1 MGTCRQVGL
10 LGGRKLIEFAK
21 ILSNAKSP
29 LRSWET
35 AVRSG
40 SWKNPA
46 ELKQT
51 FGSVSFVEGRT
62 VFNIGGNKFRLIP
75 VVDYGLQTVLI
86 TQVLTHQ
93 DYDKG
98 GWK

>member
-1 MGTCRQVGL
+1 MGTCNQVSI

-21 ILSNAKSP
+21 IFSNAKSP

-35 AVRSG
+35 AIRSG

-62 VFNIGGNKFRLIP
+62 VFNIGGNKFRSIS

-86 TQVLTHQ
+86 THVLTHQ

>member
-21 ILSNAKSP
+21 MLSNAKSP

-46 ELKQT
+46 ELKRT

-62 VFNIGGNKFRLIP
+62 VFNIGGNKFKLIS

-86 TQVLTHQ
+86 THVLTHK

>member
-1 MGTCRQVGL
+1 VRI
-10 LGGRKLIEFAK
+10 LGGRKLTEFAK
-21 ILSNAKSP
+21 VFSNAKSP

-35 AVRSG
+35 VIRSG

-46 ELKQT
+46 ELRRT

-62 VFNIGGNKFRLIP
+62 VFNLGGNKFRL
-75 VVDYGLQTVLI
+75 VSVFDYGLQTALI
-86 TQVLTHQ
+86 THVLTHN